1 MKDVQNNEVS
11 FCDVI
16 GLRGGAVT
24 DFSTENILR
33 DGLSFRRLADEQYCP
48 DVRSMYQNPNFT
60 SEYGVAIYGS
70 IQSDNIEYVEIER
83 AYDAVQREA
92 LRADLKAGDDSILL

>member
-1 MKDVQNNEVS
+1 MKDVQNNKAS

-16 GLRGGAVT
+16 GLRSSAVT

-33 DGLSFRRLADEQYCP
+33 DRLSFRQLADEQYCP

-60 SEYGVAIYGS
+60 SEHGVAIYGN

-83 AYDAVQREA
+83 GYDTVQREA
-92 LRADLKAGDDSILL
+92 LRAGLKAGDDLILL